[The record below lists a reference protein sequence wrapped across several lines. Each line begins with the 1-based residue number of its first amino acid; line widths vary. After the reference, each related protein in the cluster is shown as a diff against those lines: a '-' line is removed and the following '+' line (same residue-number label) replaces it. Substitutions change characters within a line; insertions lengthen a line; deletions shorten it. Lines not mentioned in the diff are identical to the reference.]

1 MCIIQVCTTIFPIG
15 FLVSTWCC
23 VSYWRARSKPV
34 CSNWDALRQ
43 SFPDKWYMKHPNSL
57 FCTHPSLY
65 LSSSHHPKNSNS
77 GVVVVTTITAL
88 AATDRLILRLLVT
101 SGQCFRILAHH
112 LAMAPLPLLLHSLTF
127 LFLPLSLPLFL
138 HTSQCSW
145 ILMYCLWLKYLFTI
159 LHSIGVYDSSG
170 IVFSY
175 TATRP
180 ENIAGIL
187 TVGSTV
193 NYQLLIPPNANN
205 YTVSALCSA
214 DCTQRVCE
222 WCWLI

>member
-1 MCIIQVCTTIFPIG
+1 
-15 FLVSTWCC
+15 
-23 VSYWRARSKPV
+23 
-34 CSNWDALRQ
+34 
-43 SFPDKWYMKHPNSL
+43 
-57 FCTHPSLY
+57 
-65 LSSSHHPKNSNS
+65 
-77 GVVVVTTITAL
+77 
-88 AATDRLILRLLVT
+88 
-101 SGQCFRILAHH
+101 
-112 LAMAPLPLLLHSLTF
+112 MAPPSLLLHSLTF
-127 LFLPLSLPLFL
+127 LFLSLSLPLL
-138 HTSQCSW
+138 LPTSQCSW
-145 ILMYCLWLKYLFTI
+145 ILMYYLWLFTI

-222 WCWLI
+222 

>member
-65 LSSSHHPKNSNS
+65 LSSSHHPKNSKS
-77 GVVVVTTITAL
+77 GVVVTTITAL

-112 LAMAPLPLLLHSLTF
+112 LWLPLPFSFTLSPSSSYLCPSPCSFPPLNALGYLCITYGCLLF
-127 LFLPLSLPLFL
+127 Y
-138 HTSQCSW
+138 
-145 ILMYCLWLKYLFTI
+145 IL
-159 LHSIGVYDSSG
+159 
-170 IVFSY
+170 
-175 TATRP
+175 
-180 ENIAGIL
+180 
-187 TVGSTV
+187 
-193 NYQLLIPPNANN
+193 
-205 YTVSALCSA
+205 
-214 DCTQRVCE
+214 
-222 WCWLI
+222 